1 MSTLD
6 PKKHNHQQGDDLVA
20 GWLSIADPAALL
32 RFDAEVT
39 AEVTAERVERRQGA
53 TDVAWAL
60 KKKEPGVDGSCGE
73 FSSWNAA
80 IFIFWGVLMHSQIL
94 KPR

>member
-1 MSTLD
+1 MHVYPW
-6 PKKHNHQQGDDLVA
+6 PKKHNQQQGDDLVA

-39 AEVTAERVERRQGA
+39 AEVTTERVERRQGA

-60 KKKEPGVDGSCGE
+60 KKKEPGHVGDFRHGMLRYSFFGGVDG
-73 FSSWNAA
+73 
-80 IFIFWGVLMHSQIL
+80 
-94 KPR
+94 